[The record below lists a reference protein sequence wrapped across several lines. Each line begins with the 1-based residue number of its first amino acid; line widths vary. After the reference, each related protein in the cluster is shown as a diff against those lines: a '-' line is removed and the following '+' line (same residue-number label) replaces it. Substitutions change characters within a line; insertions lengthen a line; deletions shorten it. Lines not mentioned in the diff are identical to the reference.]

1 MTEKTGKSGRTV
13 APETILTHSG
23 RASAEHL
30 GYVNMPVFRGST
42 ILFDTLDALEDY
54 KSPIRYGRNDNPT
67 TAALADLVS
76 ELEGAEGT
84 VICPSGLS
92 AVSTALL
99 SALSAG
105 DEVLVTDSA
114 YDPTRVFSTE
124 GLGRFGI
131 TAKFYDPR
139 IGAGISDL
147 ITDKTKAIFVESP
160 GSLTFEMQDL
170 PAIAAAAHARD
181 VTVIVDNSWA
191 SPLFHSPLKLGAD
204 MVMHA
209 ATKMFVGHSDAM
221 VGTVSAN
228 AKLWPKLKRTH
239 RILGVTTS
247 PDDAYLT
254 LRGMRTL
261 GLRMKHHHAQTL
273 AFAQWLEQQPEVAEV
288 YHPALPSHPDHA
300 IYRRDFTGS
309 GSLFTVRLNARTRD
323 AVAAMVNGFELFGM
337 GYSWG
342 RLREPLHP
350 LQPEQHPDC
359 GALDS
364 RRPAVPHPCRARG
377 HRGPEGRYGGGAGTL
392 PGGQF
397 LNSAGICVK
406 GWREVSPSAWLNSQP
421 RDTNHARTA

>member
-1 MTEKTGKSGRTV
+1 MTEKTGKSGKTA

-42 ILFDTLDALEDY
+42 VLFETLDELENY
-54 KSPIRYGRNDNPT
+54 KAPIRYGRNDNPT
-67 TAALADLVS
+67 TAALANLVS

-99 SALSAG
+99 TAVSAG
-105 DEVLVTDSA
+105 EEVLVTDSA
-114 YDPTRVFSTE
+114 YDPTRIFSTE

-139 IGAGISDL
+139 IGAGIAGL

-170 PAIAAAAHARD
+170 PAIAKAAHERD

-191 SPLFHSPLKLGAD
+191 SPLFHNPLKMGAD

-228 AKLWPKLKRTH
+228 EKLLTRLKRTH
-239 RILGVTTS
+239 RILGVTIS

-261 GLRMKHHHAQTL
+261 GLRMKHHHAQSL
-273 AFAQWLEQQPEVAEV
+273 AFAGWLEVQPEVEEV
-288 YHPALPSHPDHA
+288 YHPALPSSPDHA
-300 IYRRDFTGS
+300 IYARDFTGA
-309 GSLFTVRLNARTRD
+309 GSLFAVRLRQRTRD
-323 AVAAMVNGFELFGM
+323 ATAAMVNGFELFGM

-342 RLREPLHP
+342 GYESLCIPFNPTNIRT
-350 LQPEQHPDC
+350 
-359 GALDS
+359 
-364 RRPAVPHPCRARG
+364 AVPWTA
-377 HRGPEGRYGGGAGTL
+377 EGQMFRIHVGLEDIDDLKADMASALERYRSV
-392 PGGQF
+392 
-397 LNSAGICVK
+397 NS
-406 GWREVSPSAWLNSQP
+406 
-421 RDTNHARTA
+421 

>member
-1 MTEKTGKSGRTV
+1 MAEKTGKSGRT
-13 APETILTHSG
+13 ARPETILTHGG

-42 ILFDTLDALEDY
+42 ILFETLDELEDY
-54 KSPIRYGRNDNPT
+54 KAPIRYGRNDNPT
-67 TAALADLVS
+67 TSALGDLVT
-76 ELEGAEGT
+76 ELEGAAGT

-99 SALSAG
+99 AALSAG

-114 YDPTRVFSTE
+114 YDPTRIFSTE

-131 TAKFYDPR
+131 TCRFYDPR
-139 IGAGISDL
+139 IGAGIAEL
-147 ITDKTKAIFVESP
+147 MTEKTKAIFVESP

-170 PAIAAAAHARD
+170 PAIAKVAHARD

-191 SPLFHSPLKLGAD
+191 SPLFHNPLKLGAD

-228 AKLWPKLKRTH
+228 EKLWARLKRTH
-239 RILGVTTS
+239 RILGVAIS

-261 GLRMKHHHAQTL
+261 ALRMKHHHAQSL
-273 AFAQWLEQQPEVAEV
+273 EFASWLEQQPEVEEV
-288 YHPALPSHPDHA
+288 YHPALPSSPDHA
-300 IYRRDFTGS
+300 IYRRDFTGA
-309 GSLFTVRLNARTRD
+309 GSLFTFRLNQRTRD

-342 RLREPLHP
+342 GYESLCIPFNPTNIRT
-350 LQPEQHPDC
+350 
-359 GALDS
+359 
-364 RRPAVPHPCRARG
+364 AVPWTA
-377 HRGPEGRYGGGAGTL
+377 EGQLFRTHVGLEDIGDLKDDMAAALERYRSV
-392 PGGQF
+392 
-397 LNSAGICVK
+397 NS
-406 GWREVSPSAWLNSQP
+406 
-421 RDTNHARTA
+421 